1 MPDGTIHE
9 MRSFAAGGGGDYP
22 GRRIGGAIARP
33 LKGGSRRPRGAT
45 GIRGKRTARSDPTEE
60 TAAFGMLG

>member
-22 GRRIGGAIARP
+22 GRRIGGA
-33 LKGGSRRPRGAT
+33 T
-45 GIRGKRTARSDPTEE
+45 
-60 TAAFGMLG
+60 LGP